1 MALLQAIAS
10 LWPLLKEFY
19 KGKKL
24 DNDNDKNEEGKSF
37 NLALYIVDKL
47 QASRRFAIV
56 VILVLVVSLFVNYK
70 AISKLM
76 VISRDEKSQSTYGT
90 ENNKKDP
97 LPTIPRREGENE
109 VVVSRTVK
117 SLQEIYRNQ

>member
-24 DNDNDKNEEGKSF
+24 DDDIDKATGKKSF
-37 NLALYIVDKL
+37 NLALFIVDML
-47 QASRRFAIV
+47 QKSRRFAII
-56 VILVLVVSLFVNYK
+56 VILSLAVSLFVNYK
-70 AISKLM
+70 AISKLI
-76 VISRDEKSQSTYGT
+76 VLSREEKSQSTYGT

-97 LPTIPRREGENE
+97 LPTIPLREGENE
-109 VVVSRTVK
+109 VVVTRTVK
-117 SLQEIYRNQ
+117 SLQEIYRDQ

>member
-19 KGKKL
+19 KGKRL
-24 DNDNDKNEEGKSF
+24 DDEYNKTTGKRSF
-37 NLALYIVDKL
+37 NLPLFIVDWL
-47 QASRRFAIV
+47 QRSRRFAIV
-56 VILVLVVSLFVNYK
+56 VILALAVSLFVNYK
-70 AISKLM
+70 AISKLI
-76 VISRDEKSQSTYGT
+76 VLSRDEKSQSTYGT

-117 SLQEIYRNQ
+117 SLQEIYRDK